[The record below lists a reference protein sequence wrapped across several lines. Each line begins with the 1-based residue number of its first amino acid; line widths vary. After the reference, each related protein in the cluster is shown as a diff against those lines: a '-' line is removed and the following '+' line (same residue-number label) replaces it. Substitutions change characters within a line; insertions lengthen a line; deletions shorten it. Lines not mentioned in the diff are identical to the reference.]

1 MGHRG
6 AWVGDRGEFGLPWC
20 PHCLFPDVELLP
32 FADGHGTV
40 GEQRSLRG
48 PGLTR
53 WEVRALKQRTLNAKP
68 ISPSADTPPFPHI
81 KQTNLGY
88 YIPSLSGCSLPSGT
102 SHSHRVKLEMPP
114 VPSSLIVPQQ
124 HLPHVLPLMDTIS
137 SIQLQSLLGVGF
149 KKNSNM

>member
-1 MGHRG
+1 M
-6 AWVGDRGEFGLPWC
+6 
-20 PHCLFPDVELLP
+20 
-32 FADGHGTV
+32 
-40 GEQRSLRG
+40 
-48 PGLTR
+48 R

-88 YIPSLSGCSLPSGT
+88 YIPNPSGCSLPSGT

-114 VPSSLIVPQQ
+114 MPGSLIVPQQ
-124 HLPHVLPLMDTIS
+124 HLPRVLPLMDTFS
-137 SIQLQSLLGVGF
+137 STQLQSLLDVGF